1 MSIIEKYGSSKV
13 PTPIYSDL
21 LKERSP
27 APSAPPQ
34 IVAMDFDDELSQVVG
49 VVDSSVDVSA
59 AKEKSSTKRH
69 EIQVSE
75 LRLGDVPKNP
85 GHNLP
90 VVEPE
95 KEDTY

>member
-1 MSIIEKYGSSKV
+1 MR
-13 PTPIYSDL
+13 
-21 LKERSP
+21 ERSP

-34 IVAMDFDDELSQVVG
+34 IVAMDYDDELSQVVG
-49 VVDSSVDVSA
+49 AVDSSVDVSA

-69 EIQVSE
+69 EVQVSE
-75 LRLGDVPKNP
+75 LRLGDVPKHP

-90 VVEPE
+90 IVEPE